1 MILFITF
8 DSKLKTTFMAS
19 IRRLKKDV
27 DYLTAAVVSDCLTFN
42 SRAAEVDPEVATIVQ
57 DMLRF
62 RAEART
68 RITAGRKVSGRKERH
83 AHYKQIITDALS
95 TVDTHFS
102 KLSELIKKA

>member
-1 MILFITF
+1 
-8 DSKLKTTFMAS
+8 MAS

-57 DMLRF
+57 DMLHF

-95 TVDTHFS
+95 VVSQGYENIILVIPDPAE
-102 KLSELIKKA
+102 KL

>member
-1 MILFITF
+1 
-8 DSKLKTTFMAS
+8 MAS

-83 AHYKQIITDALS
+83 AHYKQIVTDALS

-102 KLSELIKKA
+102 KLSEFIKKA